1 MSAQKQLSLRGGA
14 SIMPD
19 ISRRPRKEPRQA
31 RSLATVGVIL
41 DATALVLIAEGYDQT
56 TTNRIAERAG
66 VSIGSLYQYFP
77 NREAVVGAL
86 NNRTEAELSNAIWH
100 AISESESDASS
111 LREFVGFGLTTA
123 VSQHARVLPL
133 LQALM
138 QANAGR
144 APVRGPGIRFP
155 HRQGILRSVLD
166 NRADELRPDFDREA
180 GSFFIPRMVGSALDA
195 AIAFRPDA
203 FANGELA
210 RELTAMLSYYM
221 TGGR

>member
-1 MSAQKQLSLRGGA
+1 
-14 SIMPD
+14 MPD
-19 ISRRPRKEPRQA
+19 TTRRPRKEPRQA

-41 DATALVLIAEGYDQT
+41 DATALVMVEEGYDQA

-77 NREAVVGAL
+77 NREAVIGTL
-86 NNRTEAELSNAIWH
+86 NNRTEAELSNAIWQ
-100 AISESESDASS
+100 AISEFESSGLN
-111 LREFVGFGLTTA
+111 LREFVSFGLTTA
-123 VSQHARVLPL
+123 VSQHARILPL

-138 QANAGR
+138 HATAGR
-144 APVRGPGIRFP
+144 PPVVGAVIRFP
-155 HRQGILRSVLD
+155 QRQSILRSVLD
-166 NRADELRPDFDREA
+166 SRADELRPDFDREA

-203 FANGELA
+203 FTNGELA

-221 TGGR
+221 MGGR